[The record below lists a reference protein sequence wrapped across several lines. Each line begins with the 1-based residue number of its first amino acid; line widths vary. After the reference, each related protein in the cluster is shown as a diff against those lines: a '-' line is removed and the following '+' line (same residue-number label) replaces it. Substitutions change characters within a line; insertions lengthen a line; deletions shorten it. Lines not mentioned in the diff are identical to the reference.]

1 MPILSHI
8 EQFLQFTFIRN
19 NSAQNNTM
27 YIKFFY
33 GGYQY
38 HNPHNDTLTR
48 YSLYAP
54 FQLFSASN
62 RRAIIIISRLT
73 KSAFEKIKVTL

>member
-19 NSAQNNTM
+19 NCAQNNTM

-54 FQLFSASN
+54 FQLFFRFESTSN
-62 RRAIIIISRLT
+62 HNHFALNQIR
-73 KSAFEKIKVTL
+73 F